1 MQRGMMTKMSEE
13 QMNPVMYIFINK
25 GLKMSTGKCV
35 AQGAHAACEAV
46 RISKPEM
53 VKAWN
58 EYGFY
63 TKMVMEARD
72 ADHLKDIQ
80 KYLQDRDIKSA
91 LIIDEGRT
99 EILKHTP
106 TALGVEIIDKN
117 TLGPVFQ
124 EFDLFK
130 DKIKVSVEFER

>member
-1 MQRGMMTKMSEE
+1 MEE
-13 QMNPVMYIFINK
+13 EKRMNPVMYIFINK
-25 GLKMSTGKCV
+25 GLKMSTGKSI

-46 RISKPEM
+46 RMSKLEM
-53 VKAWN
+53 IKAWN

-72 ADHLKDIQ
+72 ANHLDYIQ
-80 KYLQDRDIKSA
+80 KYLEERDIKSK

-99 EILKHTP
+99 EIPAHTP
-106 TALGVEIIDKN
+106 TALGVEIIDKDIQ
-117 TLGPVFQ
+117 GPIFQ

>member
-1 MQRGMMTKMSEE
+1 MEE
-13 QMNPVMYIFINK
+13 QKIQPVMYIFINK
-25 GLKMSTGKCV
+25 GIKMSTGKSI

-58 EYGFY
+58 EFGFY

-72 ADHLKDIQ
+72 GNHLKDIQ
-80 KYLQDRDIKSA
+80 KYLGDRGVRST

-99 EILKHTP
+99 EIAPHTP
-106 TALGVEIIDKN
+106 TALGIEIVDKN
-117 TLGPVFQ
+117 ESGPIFQ
-124 EFDLFK
+124 EFSLFK

>member
-1 MQRGMMTKMSEE
+1 
-13 QMNPVMYIFINK
+13 MYLFVNK
-25 GLKMSTGKCV
+25 GIKMSTGKAI

-46 RISKPEM
+46 RISNHDM

-58 EYGFY
+58 EFGFY
-63 TKMVMEARD
+63 TKMIMEARD
-72 ADHLKDIQ
+72 ENHLKDIQ
-80 KYLQDRDIKSA
+80 KYLDDRGVKSI

-99 EILKHTP
+99 EIPKHTP
-106 TALGVEIIDKN
+106 TALGVEVIDKN
-117 TLGPVFQ
+117 VLGPLFQ

>member
-1 MQRGMMTKMSEE
+1 MEAKI
-13 QMNPVMYIFINK
+13 NPVMYLFINK
-25 GLKMSTGKCV
+25 GLGMSTGKSV

-46 RISKPEM
+46 RISKPGM

-58 EYGFY
+58 KYGFY

-72 ADHLKDIQ
+72 ANHLSTIQ
-80 KYLQDRDIKSA
+80 KYLEERNIKSK
-91 LIIDEGRT
+91 LIVDEGRT
-99 EILKHTP
+99 EIPKHTS
-106 TALGVEIIDKN
+106 TALGVEIVDKN
-117 TLGPVFQ
+117 IQGPIFQ